1 MNRHQL
7 VAVFNEIGL
16 LLELAGENPFKSRA
30 YYQAA
35 RTLETLK
42 DDPEI
47 IWQEGRINELP
58 GFGEAL
64 VKKVDELMRTGELA
78 YLQRLR
84 EETPEGLFE
93 LMRVPGLGPKKV
105 RALYEKLSIQSLEEL
120 KAACLEDRL
129 SALAGF
135 GQKTQDKIL
144 EGIHALN
151 RYQGK
156 YLPVQV
162 AEEVG
167 ALLMEVRKLEGV
179 LRVEV
184 GGSFRRRKEVIKD
197 LDFVIAVEKSDID
210 SVLMNLPMIKEVIS
224 AGPTKVTLRLR
235 SGILADFRLVP
246 PTSFASAWLHFTGSA
261 EHNTE
266 LRRVAKDHGWK
277 LNEYG
282 LFSDEHPLELSTE
295 ADLYKALG
303 LSFIPP
309 ELREGSGEVE
319 TASKAELPQLIQG
332 KDLLGVLH
340 CHTLASDGRA
350 SLEEMTNACK
360 EMGFQY
366 LGIGDHSRSA
376 RYARGLEIDRLL
388 GEMQRIDQLNREYSD
403 FKILKGVECDILPD
417 GSLDYPDEI
426 LEQLDYVVA
435 SVHSNFQMEQ
445 EAMTQRIIKAMQHP
459 RVNIIGHPT
468 GRILLNREG
477 YAVDMERVIEAAVLT
492 GTALEFNAHPYRYDL
507 DWRWCRR
514 AVAQGVK
521 LAINPDAHSIEE
533 IPLVYSGV
541 EVIRK
546 GWVEP
551 KDVINTWD
559 CNSLQQ
565 WFDGKSQR
573 MRN

>member
-58 GFGEAL
+58 GFGETL

-350 SLEEMTNACK
+350 SLEEMANACK

-388 GEMQRIDQLNREYSD
+388 GEMQRIDQLNGEYSD